1 MSATDKAILRGI
13 QICIV
18 IGAAVAISM
27 LPDAERELQAQ
38 EELYCEMVQ
47 LSIDTD
53 GDLGWPDYENKFS
66 RVCEDGASDVR
77 IANIR

>member
-1 MSATDKAILRGI
+1 
-13 QICIV
+13 
-18 IGAAVAISM
+18 M